1 MSIMNLSSSRMI
13 QHSLPRRLLHNHSGV
28 VSIALFFVFCC
39 VVFSLITSN
48 FLTGTNWLNIIRQSA
63 PLLIVATAMTL
74 VITTGGIDL
83 SVGSTLALVGALSA
97 IALNSWGLPWPVVL
111 LGGLL
116 LGGFVGAI
124 NGFFIAYEGI
134 PAFIVT
140 LATLAVV
147 RGIALLVTQ
156 GYSIPVPADS
166 LFTFIGR
173 AWVVGIPMPALIGMM
188 MTLKGLPLA
197 YNKDMQEDKEGL
209 FDALD
214 TWLDCLHMGALVL
227 DGIQVKRPRCQEAAQ
242 QGYANSTELADYL
255 VAKGVPFREAH
266 HIVGEA
272 VVEAIRQGKALEELA
287 LADLQKFS
295 AVIGD
300 DVYPI
305 LALQSC
311 LDKRAAKGGV
321 SPKQVAQAIAD
332 AKNRLV

>member
-1 MSIMNLSSSRMI
+1 M
-13 QHSLPRRLLHNHSGV
+13 
-28 VSIALFFVFCC
+28 
-39 VVFSLITSN
+39 VFSLITSN

-173 AWVVGIPMPALIGMM
+173 AWVVGIPMPALLGILILLIG
-188 MTLKGLPLA
+188 
-197 YNKDMQEDKEGL
+197 
-209 FDALD
+209 
-214 TWLDCLHMGALVL
+214 
-227 DGIQVKRPRCQEAAQ
+227 
-242 QGYANSTELADYL
+242 
-255 VAKGVPFREAH
+255 
-266 HIVGEA
+266 HIVLNHMRFGRYVTAIGANAEA
-272 VVEAIRQGKALEELA
+272 RSAAALT
-287 LADLQKFS
+287 
-295 AVIGD
+295 
-300 DVYPI
+300 P
-305 LALQSC
+305 
-311 LDKRAAKGGV
+311 KR
-321 SPKQVAQAIAD
+321 SP
-332 AKNRLV
+332 